1 MATILVEFIGGP
13 FDGHRQALSIPADSL
28 ADTVALPVSRNI
40 FQLLAGQ
47 PNAPMAPATSVAIY
61 ELEVI
66 NDRRRYYFLG
76 ATSAAQPFAETVKP
90 GAANSPRKQRG
101 G

>member
-13 FDGHRQALSIPADSL
+13 FDGHRQALSLPADAL
-28 ADTVALPVSRNI
+28 AETVALPVSRNI
-40 FQLLAGQ
+40 FQLLAGL
-47 PNAPMAPATSVAIY
+47 PNGPTAIATSVAIY

-76 ATSAAQPFAETVKP
+76 ATSAAQPFAEAVKP
-90 GAANSPRKQRG
+90 GAPHSSRKQRRG
-101 G
+101 